1 MSACAWPLTFSLLT
15 LRENVSTDRASEG
28 GLSVSEPTA
37 VARQTRPPRFGEHGA
52 RAPLSTLP
60 TQCSLN
66 TPSTARSSA
75 GLISL
80 EGATVTENSGASS
93 FSFHNER
100 KSLTRGK
107 IRHRSEVLQ

>member
-37 VARQTRPPRFGEHGA
+37 MARQTRPPRFGGHGA

-60 TQCSLN
+60 IHSMQ
-66 TPSTARSSA
+66 PEHAVDGA
-75 GLISL
+75 QFGGLDQLGMRDRDGEQRAFALLLPQPEKVPQHPQIP
-80 EGATVTENSGASS
+80 EP
-93 FSFHNER
+93 
-100 KSLTRGK
+100 
-107 IRHRSEVLQ
+107 I

>member
-37 VARQTRPPRFGEHGA
+37 MARQTRPPRFGGHGA

-60 TQCSLN
+60 IHSMQPEHAVDGAQFGGLDQLGM
-66 TPSTARSSA
+66 RA
-75 GLISL
+75 GDGRQMAFKLL
-80 EGATVTENSGASS
+80 VA
-93 FSFHNER
+93 ER
-100 KSLTRGK
+100 EKVPPRRAMCEQIL
-107 IRHRSEVLQ
+107 